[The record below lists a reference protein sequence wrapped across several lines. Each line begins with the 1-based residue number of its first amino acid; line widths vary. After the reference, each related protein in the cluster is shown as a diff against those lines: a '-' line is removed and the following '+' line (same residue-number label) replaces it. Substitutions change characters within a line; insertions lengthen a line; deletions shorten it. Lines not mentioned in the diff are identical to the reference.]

1 MHLNLFG
8 FFYIFKY
15 DVIKPFCLYNKM
27 HFKNYKKYTGQVL
40 NYSSNNW
47 GAATLKDNEI
57 LYQTHLAN
65 VIKSYK
71 VKY

>member
-1 MHLNLFG
+1 
-8 FFYIFKY
+8 
-15 DVIKPFCLYNKM
+15 M
-27 HFKNYKKYTGQVL
+27 HFKNYKKCTGQVL
-40 NYSSNNW
+40 NYSSNNR